1 MKKIYSSS
9 NFVNFVN
16 FANFATGYFARVA
29 ALLLL
34 VTMSVGEVE

>member
-9 NFVNFVN
+9 NFVN

-29 ALLLL
+29 AVLLML
-34 VTMSVGEVE
+34 VTMSVG

>member
-9 NFVNFVN
+9 NLVN

-29 ALLLL
+29 AVLLL
-34 VTMSVGEVE
+34 VTMSVG